1 MLPSETVC
9 LILSLLLALEELL
22 PQPSVDI
29 ILDSIVILIPMVDI
43 RDIRLTFFRNFSDP
57 WRQLHVP
64 WLQLQLDDWRILSSV
79 GYSRN
84 SIWVRRYE
92 CWTSWMSPVPHW
104 RYRTVCQVWIVYF
117 LDFDPVAD
125 FRVFFQFCLWHF
137 HYLHHWGKLEPW
149 VV

>member
-57 WRQLHVP
+57 
-64 WLQLQLDDWRILSSV
+64 
-79 GYSRN
+79 
-84 SIWVRRYE
+84 
-92 CWTSWMSPVPHW
+92 
-104 RYRTVCQVWIVYF
+104 
-117 LDFDPVAD
+117 
-125 FRVFFQFCLWHF
+125 
-137 HYLHHWGKLEPW
+137 
-149 VV
+149 